1 MLLPLF
7 SYPRRKQNNSI
18 LNTIRWFLELAA
30 YRAGK
35 RTAENKE
42 NPRMVWEVWCPAAEA
57 KGCMHFILKRGRR
70 MSALSHNEFL
80 IWKQHPGGGY
90 GVKRI
95 SHLYPQR
102 FIYISPSKYYRI
114 CLNSKYPTTSNSCIL
129 SLILHVATKLRGKGT
144 SQCWVLVKT
153 DLTFLLHISSPWE
166 EFYTYRVSLFSLPFS
181 VSQSQLS

>member
-7 SYPRRKQNNSI
+7 SYPRRNQNNSI

-57 KGCMHFILKRGRR
+57 MGCMHFILKRGRR

-102 FIYISPSKYYRI
+102 FIHISPSKYYRI
-114 CLNSKYPTTSNSCIL
+114 CLNYKYPTTSNSCIL
-129 SLILHVATKLRGKGT
+129 SLILHVATKLWGKGT
-144 SQCWVLVKT
+144 SQCWALVKT